1 MLVSKYLG
9 FFSLINAS
17 LYVLFNVR
25 KQSAEHAKAKFG
37 ANIIKNLITRIIF
50 SSFFHVERK
59 SKCFFNTPK
68 NSILKEKVCFVNIF
82 NHKKFHVV
90 IHAVSSCER
99 CCFTLRFSGNHN
111 MKQPQSGYHEP
122 PLHIGGMRNFRFS
135 LISCCKT
142 ATYRTI
148 FVF

>member
-17 LYVLFNVR
+17 LYVLFNVQ

-68 NSILKEKVCFVNIF
+68 NSILKGKSMF
-82 NHKKFHVV
+82 
-90 IHAVSSCER
+90 
-99 CCFTLRFSGNHN
+99 
-111 MKQPQSGYHEP
+111 
-122 PLHIGGMRNFRFS
+122 
-135 LISCCKT
+135 CK
-142 ATYRTI
+142 Y
-148 FVF
+148 F